1 MAVSRALRKRLRALT
16 RRKERRRSGLL
27 LAEGPRV
34 VGDLLNAEA
43 TVHECLF
50 TAESSA
56 DPSIASLVD
65 RLRAS
70 GARCVEVPV
79 PELAE
84 FSDTVTPQGLLVV
97 AAIPAAEW
105 RDIRNPRLLVVDGV
119 QDPGNL
125 GTMIRTAEA
134 LGVGGVII
142 LPGTVDPWAPKS
154 LRAASGSSFRLPVL
168 ESGHG
173 ATIAELERRDIPIW
187 VAAAEGDPLGR
198 RERGPER
205 VALVVG
211 NEGAGVSGRI
221 RDAAQRIVAIE
232 QAADAESLNVAVAAA
247 ILLDRIL
254 GGDGAGSA

>member
-1 MAVSRALRKRLRALT
+1 MAVSRASRKRLRELR
-16 RRKERRRSGLL
+16 RRKERQSSGLL

-34 VGDLLNAEA
+34 VGDLLNAGA
-43 TVHECLF
+43 RVHECLF
-50 TAESSA
+50 TPEATA
-56 DPSIASLVD
+56 DPAIASLVD

-70 GARCVEVPV
+70 GARCAEVSAR
-79 PELAE
+79 ELAE

-97 AAIPAAEW
+97 AEIPAAKW
-105 RDIRNPRLLVVDGV
+105 RDIRKPRLLVVDGV

-154 LRAASGSSFRLPVL
+154 VRAAAGSSFRIPVL
-168 ESGHG
+168 ESG
-173 ATIAELERRDIPIW
+173 LEEAIEALARRDIPIW

-198 RERGPER
+198 MSKGPER

-211 NEGAGVSGRI
+211 NEGAGVSVRV
-221 RDAAQRIVAIE
+221 REAARRIVAIE
-232 QAADAESLNVAVAAA
+232 QAAGAESLNVAVAAA

>member
-1 MAVSRALRKRLRALT
+1 MAVSRALRKRLHGLT
-16 RRKERRRSGLL
+16 RRKERQSSGLL

-34 VGDLLNAEA
+34 VGDLLNAGA
-43 TVHECLF
+43 RVHECLF
-50 TAESSA
+50 TAEATA
-56 DPSIASLVD
+56 DPTMASLVE

-70 GARCVEVPV
+70 GARCAEVSV
-79 PELAE
+79 PELTE

-97 AAIPAAEW
+97 AAIPAAGW

-134 LGVGGVII
+134 LGAGGVIV

-154 LRAASGSSFRLPVL
+154 VRAAAGSSFRIPVL
-168 ESGHG
+168 ESGHE
-173 ATIAELERRDIPIW
+173 AAIEELERRDIPIW
-187 VAAAEGDPLGR
+187 AAAAEGDPLGR
-198 RERGPER
+198 MARGPER

-221 RDAAQRIVAIE
+221 RGAAQRVVAIQ

-254 GGDGAGSA
+254 GGAGAGSD

>member
-16 RRKERRRSGLL
+16 RRKERQSTGLL

-34 VGDLLNAEA
+34 VGDVLNAGA
-43 TVHECLF
+43 MVHECLF
-50 TAESSA
+50 TAEASA
-56 DPSIASLVD
+56 DPAIASLVI

-70 GARCVEVPV
+70 GARCTEVSA

-97 AAIPAAEW
+97 AAIPTAGW
-105 RDIRNPRLLVVDGV
+105 RDIRDPRLLVVDGV

-134 LGVGGVII
+134 LGAGGVVI

-154 LRAASGSSFRLPVL
+154 VRAAAGSSFRIPVI
-168 ESGHG
+168 ESGHE
-173 ATIAELERRDIPIW
+173 AAIEELGRCDIPIW
-187 VAAAEGDPLGR
+187 AAAAEGEPLDR
-198 RERGPER
+198 SASRPER

-211 NEGAGVSGRI
+211 NEGAGVSDRI
-221 RDAAQRIVAIE
+221 RGAARRIVAIE
-232 QAADAESLNVAVAAA
+232 QVAEAESLNVAVAAA

-254 GGDGAGSA
+254 GGEGAGSD

>member
-16 RRKERRRSGLL
+16 RRKERQSSGLL

-34 VGDLLNAEA
+34 VGDLLNAGGK
-43 TVHECLF
+43 VHDSLF
-50 TAESSA
+50 TAEA
-56 DPSIASLVD
+56 IRDPAIASLVE

-70 GARCVEVPV
+70 GARCAEVAST
-79 PELAE
+79 ELTE
-84 FSDTVTPQGLLVV
+84 LSDTVTPQGLLVV
-97 AAIPAAEW
+97 AEIPAAEW
-105 RDIRNPRLLVVDGV
+105 RDLRNSRLLVVDGV

-154 LRAASGSSFRLPVL
+154 VRAASGSSFRIPVL
-168 ESGHG
+168 ESGHE
-173 ATIAELERRDIPIW
+173 AAIEEFQRRDVPIW
-187 VAAAEGDPLGR
+187 AAAADGDPLGR
-198 RERGPER
+198 MAMRPER

-211 NEGAGVSGRI
+211 NEGAGVSRRI
-221 RDAAQRIVAIE
+221 RGAAQRIVAIE

-254 GGDGAGSA
+254 GGDVAGSD